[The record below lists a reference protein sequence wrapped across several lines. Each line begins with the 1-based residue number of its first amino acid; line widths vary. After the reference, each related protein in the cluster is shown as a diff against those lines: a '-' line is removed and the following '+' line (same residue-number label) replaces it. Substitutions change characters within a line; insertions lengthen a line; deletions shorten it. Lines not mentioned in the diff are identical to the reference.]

1 MKKLLFISSLLLII
15 SSCSKLDEEAEDN
28 HNEVVTTV
36 ELHFKQ
42 ISNGAETVF
51 KWEDL
56 DGDGGNNPVIENIT
70 LLSNQSYNVEL
81 VLLDKTKTPVDTIS
95 LEVKEEDD
103 EHRFYYIQNA
113 GNITVSDYDKDV
125 NGVDVGLHTQWTT
138 SAAGNSI
145 MNVVLRHYAEG
156 GKLQSDLVNDTKS
169 STDMDISF
177 NVSVQ

>member
-15 SSCSKLDEEAEDN
+15 YSCSKLDEEAEHN

-70 LLSNQSYNVEL
+70 LLANQAYEVEIEM
-81 VLLDKTKTPVDTIS
+81 LDKTKNPV
-95 LEVKEEDD
+95 EDVTHEIENEAD
-103 EHRFYYIQNA
+103 EHRFYYIPNA

-125 NGVDVGLHTQWTT
+125 NGVDVGLHTHWTT